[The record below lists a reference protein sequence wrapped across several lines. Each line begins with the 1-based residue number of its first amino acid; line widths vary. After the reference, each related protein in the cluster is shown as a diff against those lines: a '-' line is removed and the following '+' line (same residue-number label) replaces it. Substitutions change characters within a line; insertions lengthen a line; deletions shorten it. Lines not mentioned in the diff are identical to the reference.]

1 MNKSRQKAAGQPE
14 IDHSPVTFPPGSFD
28 HQTLSD
34 GLDEIAAGNP
44 DDRDSAIA
52 ELLTRENMTKVDVPD
67 TNTVPG
73 YKTIE
78 VERQLVP
85 GGTEYL
91 GEGELA
97 GAVKITESVQVFD
110 PDAAGDS
117 AEAQDSAPA
126 PVEPTT
132 ASE

>member
-1 MNKSRQKAAGQPE
+1 MSKSRQNVAEQGS
-14 IDHSPVTFPPGSFD
+14 IDHSPVPFPPGSFD

-52 ELLTRENMTKVDVPD
+52 ELMTRENQTKVDVPD

-73 YKTIE
+73 YKTVE
-78 VERQLVP
+78 VDRQLVP

-91 GEGELA
+91 GEGERA
-97 GAVKITESVQVFD
+97 GAVKVTEKHPGLRSRRRRCELRG
-110 PDAAGDS
+110 AGFG
-117 AEAQDSAPA
+117 
-126 PVEPTT
+126 
-132 ASE
+132 